1 MRVTNNSNERK
12 NGASSSNKKENKG
25 VDHVKANRSML
36 NNNAKINPNNLLPM
50 E

>member
-12 NGASSSNKKENKG
+12 KGASSNKKENKG
-25 VDHVKANRSML
+25 IDHVKANRSIM